1 MIKSLLLRFT
11 LFFYVILLFL
21 SRNALASGVEF
32 ELNRVKLPDAIS
44 IIYSEIFKRPYMLS
58 PDLANDERLL
68 TLRITKEIDE
78 QQFIERYFSNMN
90 IKIWDKNGVDYI
102 AVYTPKPT
110 AQPTETFIYTPKY
123 RSVSYLSDILSSQVQ
138 GVFNSQGTISNTSQ
152 TSYSS
157 GDVNPNSAS
166 GQFSRSGDV
175 LVYRGTK
182 ADIKL
187 VKQLLPKIDTVTDEI
202 LVTGYVVEVST
213 TKQEGNGLS
222 FIANLL
228 DSKLGVQVNSNY
240 NPLTGNLITF
250 SSGSFSALV
259 ELFNKDNHFKVISSP
274 QLRVKNGSNAS
285 FSVGSDVP
293 VLGSTTYQDGKPI
306 QSIEYRSSG
315 VLFDIRSEIR
325 LNTIDLTIQQQL
337 SNFVKT
343 ETGIN
348 NSPTLIK
355 RDVNTQVSIKS
366 GEIIVLGGLA
376 ETKNGNHSTGFT
388 LLPFLKS
395 SGKENNRTD
404 IVVILHVEKIEK

>member
-1 MIKSLLLRFT
+1 
-11 LFFYVILLFL
+11 
-21 SRNALASGVEF
+21 
-32 ELNRVKLPDAIS
+32 
-44 IIYSEIFKRPYMLS
+44 MLS

-68 TLRITKEIDE
+68 TLRITQDIDE
-78 QQFIERYFSNMN
+78 RQFIERYFNNMN

-102 AVYTPKPT
+102 ATYTPKPSV
-110 AQPTETFIYTPKY
+110 QPTETFIYTPKY
-123 RSVSYLSDILSSQVQ
+123 RSVSYLSDMLSSQVS
-138 GVFNSQGTISNTSQ
+138 GSFNTQGTITNTQ
-152 TSYSS
+152 NYTN
-157 GDVNPNSAS
+157 GEVNPNSAS

-182 ADIKL
+182 DEIK
-187 VKQLLPKIDTVTDEI
+187 VIKQLLPKIDTVTDEI

-222 FIANLL
+222 FVANLF
-228 DSKLGVQVNSNY
+228 DSKLGIEMNANY
-240 NPLTGNLITF
+240 HPSTGNLITF
-250 SSGSFSALV
+250 KTGSFRALA
-259 ELFNKDNHFKVISSP
+259 ELFNKDSHFKVISSP

-376 ETKNGNHSTGFT
+376 ETKNGNNSTGFT

-395 SGKENNRTD
+395 SGKENSRTD